1 MIDHCHN
8 KLAAMWDSAAAL
20 FNELRSDHKAIDELL
35 VEVIRKAAEI
45 EKLAHD
51 VQSRMKN

>member
-1 MIDHCHN
+1 MSTRLIRMSC
-8 KLAAMWDSAAAL
+8 
-20 FNELRSDHKAIDELL
+20 RSS
-35 VEVIRKAAEI
+35 VIRKAAEI